1 MKAKKNNKTKKNKL
15 ENWTKIHETSDL
27 QYAELLKSVLLNE
40 DIEAVTMNQKDS
52 SNIIF
57 GTVSLYVPNDLVEKA
72 KAIIESQANE

>member
-1 MKAKKNNKTKKNKL
+1 M

-40 DIEAVTMNQKDS
+40 DIEAVTMNQKDR

>member
-1 MKAKKNNKTKKNKL
+1 LKAKKSNKTKKNKL

>member
-1 MKAKKNNKTKKNKL
+1 M

-72 KAIIESQANE
+72 KAIIESQASE

>member
-1 MKAKKNNKTKKNKL
+1 V

-40 DIEAVTMNQKDS
+40 DIEAVAMNQKDS

-72 KAIIESQANE
+72 KAIIESQASE

>member
-1 MKAKKNNKTKKNKL
+1 L

-57 GTVSLYVPNDLVEKA
+57 GTVSLYVPDDLVEKA

>member
-1 MKAKKNNKTKKNKL
+1 L

-40 DIEAVTMNQKDS
+40 EIEAVTMNQKDS

-72 KAIIESQANE
+72 KAIIESQVNE

>member
-1 MKAKKNNKTKKNKL
+1 V

>member
-1 MKAKKNNKTKKNKL
+1 MNGAQN
-15 ENWTKIHETSDL
+15 E
-27 QYAELLKSVLLNE
+27 AELLKSVLLNE

>member
-1 MKAKKNNKTKKNKL
+1 V

-72 KAIIESQANE
+72 KAIIESQASE

>member
-1 MKAKKNNKTKKNKL
+1 M

-27 QYAELLKSVLLNE
+27 QYAELLKSVLLNQ

-57 GTVSLYVPNDLVEKA
+57 GTVSLYVPNDMVEKA
-72 KAIIESQANE
+72 KAIIESQASE

>member
-1 MKAKKNNKTKKNKL
+1 V

-57 GTVSLYVPNDLVEKA
+57 GTVSLYVPNDMVEKA
-72 KAIIESQANE
+72 KAIIESQASE

>member
-1 MKAKKNNKTKKNKL
+1 MKAKKSNKTKKNKL

>member
-1 MKAKKNNKTKKNKL
+1 M

-72 KAIIESQANE
+72 KAIIESQTNE

>member
-1 MKAKKNNKTKKNKL
+1 M

>member
-1 MKAKKNNKTKKNKL
+1 V

-27 QYAELLKSVLLNE
+27 QYAELLKSVLLNQ

-57 GTVSLYVPNDLVEKA
+57 GTVSLYVPNDMVEKA
-72 KAIIESQANE
+72 KAIIESQASE